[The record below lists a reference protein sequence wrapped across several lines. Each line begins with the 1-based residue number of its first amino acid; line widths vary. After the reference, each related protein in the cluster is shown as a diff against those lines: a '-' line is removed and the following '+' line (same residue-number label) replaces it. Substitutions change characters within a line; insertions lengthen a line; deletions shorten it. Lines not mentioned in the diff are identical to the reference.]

1 MRCPVVLAF
10 VTAVA
15 MGWTGNAQG
24 QVSTHGTVE
33 SFLDAAGATAIENFD
48 SLEARNV
55 EGDTTV
61 LTLPGMTLRSTG
73 TAFGVFNTLPH
84 YLGTYPTHGLNY
96 VVTTFTGGGFAID
109 FELAR
114 PSRAFGLYITDFGD
128 QGFAGSLSL
137 VIGSDSYPIATV
149 PPFRSDGHVEFFG
162 VVSASEFSSVRLI
175 STSADPIGI
184 DEIHVSTGGPA
195 PLLRNGG
202 FESFPRVLAFD
213 RCSGVE
219 PGSTVITGWTTV
231 LGNIGL
237 CKQGNAYEIGPSEG
251 RNFLDLSGYSNVG
264 YPKGVQQRVSGLVVG
279 ERYRLSL
286 DLGIRNGS
294 CGGFAC
300 GGPVSAEVS
309 FGGDTR
315 SMTLDSDEAGSVWKT
330 FEFEFEADSSVVDL
344 TILGTSIPVG
354 AIYLGLDN
362 VRLVP
367 LGDSPLAT
375 FTLKNSLIAGCKS
388 VSGTVTLS
396 EPAPVGGTVVT
407 ISDTLDAATT
417 PLTLTFKQGVSSRS
431 FSVRSSAVASPES
444 GTVNVSLDGKT
455 LSQPLTLRP
464 MGLQSVTLAQKA
476 VVGGA
481 EVAGTAKL
489 ECAAGPGPIEVSL
502 ASSLPEVAA
511 VMPAMLTIP
520 AGESTGAFTVATV
533 PVLSTAKPKITGTA
547 GGLTK
552 SRTLTVNTP
561 VLVSPTSLKFGL
573 VPIGSTSAALGT
585 TVTNRGETP
594 FAITDI
600 ALSGSNAR
608 LYAQAN
614 DCPAELAPGA
624 SCTVE
629 VTFTPADTRSR
640 SAKLVIGTDVA
651 NPVGVA
657 LSGTGV
663 TPP

>member
-1 MRCPVVLAF
+1 MRCPIILAF
-10 VTAVA
+10 LATTAI
-15 MGWTGNAQG
+15 GWTGNAQG
-24 QVSTHGTVE
+24 QVSTHGTIG
-33 SFLDAAGATAIENFD
+33 SFLDAAGATVVENFD
-48 SLEARNV
+48 SVEAKNV
-55 EGDTTV
+55 EGHTTV
-61 LTLPGMTLRSTG
+61 LSLPGMTLRSTG
-73 TAFGVFNTLPH
+73 TALGVFDTLPT
-84 YLGTYPTHGLNY
+84 YVGTYPTHGLNY

-114 PSRAFGLYITDFGD
+114 PSRVFGLYITDVGD

-162 VVSASEFSSVRLI
+162 VVSAHEFSSVRLV

-184 DEIHVSTGGPA
+184 DEIHVSADDPA

-213 RCSGVE
+213 RCAGVE
-219 PGSTVITGWTTV
+219 PGGNEITGWTAV
-231 LGNIGL
+231 FRDVGL
-237 CKQGNAYEIGPSEG
+237 CKQGNAYEIEPSEG
-251 RNFLDLSGYSNVG
+251 RNFLDLTGYSNG
-264 YPKGVQQRVSGLVVG
+264 SFPKGVRQRVSRLVAG

-315 SMTLDSDEAGSVWKT
+315 SMTLDSAEAGSVWKT
-330 FEFEFEADSSVVDL
+330 FEFEFEAESNVADL

-367 LGDSPLAT
+367 LSDSPLAT
-375 FTLKNSLIAGCKS
+375 FTLKRSLIAGCKS

-417 PLTLTFKQGVSSRS
+417 PLTLAFKQGVSSRS
-431 FSVRSSAVASPES
+431 FSVRSSPVAAPES
-444 GTVNVSLDGKT
+444 GIVSVSLDGKT

-464 MGLQSVTLAQKA
+464 MGLQAVTLAQKS

-489 ECAAGPGPIEVSL
+489 ECAAGPGPIEVAL

-511 VMPAMLTIP
+511 VAPAMLTIP
-520 AGESTGAFTVATV
+520 AGEATAAFTVTTV
-533 PVLSTAKPKITGTA
+533 PVLSTAKPKIVGTA
-547 GGLTK
+547 NGITK
-552 SRTLTVNTP
+552 SRSLTVNTP

-585 TVTNRGETP
+585 TVTNRGEAP

-614 DCPAELAPGA
+614 DCPAQLAPGA
-624 SCTVE
+624 SCTIE

-640 SAKLVIGTDVA
+640 SAKLVISTDVA

-657 LSGTGV
+657 LSGTGL
-663 TPP
+663 